1 MEWGRPS
8 VEEQIRAA
16 QARGE
21 FDDLPG
27 KGKPLRLADVHDPDW
42 WVKAYLRRENIDTSA
57 LVHPT
62 IALRREADA
71 FPATLADLTREDQVR
86 AVLADYNARVVAE
99 WRRPAVG
106 PTIPVAARQVDVDA
120 MVARW
125 RALRAE
131 RDSVERRHAAAE
143 PDAAAPDAGAPR
155 ASWWRRLLRR
165 ARPGS

>member
-27 KGKPLRLADVHDPDW
+27 KGKPLRLDDAGDPDW

-71 FPATLADLTREDQVR
+71 FPGTLADLTREVQVR

-106 PTIPVAARQVDVDA
+106 PTVPVAARQVDVEA

-125 RALRAE
+125 RILRAQHE
-131 RDSVERRHAAAE
+131 ADAHARRRAAGE
-143 PDAAAPDAGAPR
+143 PDDVPRQDDDARRP
-155 ASWWRRLLRR
+155 SWWRRLLRR
-165 ARPGS
+165 G